1 MHDAQNLFHKGKQI
15 MNKKPPILII
25 DGLRSYHDTFN
36 NEFYSN
42 IKPSTEYVN
51 VSKSGDMIDNKMER
65 LNDEIR
71 DREKVM
77 RNLKI

>member
-1 MHDAQNLFHKGKQI
+1 
-15 MNKKPPILII
+15 MNKKPSILII

-42 IKPSTEYVN
+42 IKPSTEYVD

-71 DREKVM
+71 DKEKVM